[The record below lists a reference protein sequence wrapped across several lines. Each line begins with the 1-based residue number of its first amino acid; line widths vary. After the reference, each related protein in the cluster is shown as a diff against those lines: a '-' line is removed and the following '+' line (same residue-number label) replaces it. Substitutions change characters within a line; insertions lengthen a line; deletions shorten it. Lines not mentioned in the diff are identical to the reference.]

1 MFLITVIGLWVDV
14 PLSTEQLFPLSM
26 FCVLQIL
33 SMRFVIALE
42 NIFLSVS
49 IRVIGLVLSMF
60 FPQSDVLGIGM
71 MFARFHSFGV
81 RSSRRILLNSLETAS
96 VTLIGAYFQ
105 HSYVIF
111 DGPAALLLGVS
122 LMVPVT
128 SSIVNGVVTSLKAS
142 VFTYE
147 SGV

>member
-1 MFLITVIGLWVDV
+1 
-14 PLSTEQLFPLSM
+14 Q
-26 FCVLQIL
+26 
-33 SMRFVIALE
+33 FVIALE

-60 FPQSDVLGIGM
+60 FLQSDVLGIGM

-81 RSSRRILLNSLETAS
+81 RSSRILLHSLVIAS
-96 VTLIGAYFQ
+96 VTLIGAYFK

-111 DGPAALLLGVS
+111 DGPAALLLSVS

-128 SSIVNGVVTSLKAS
+128 SFIVN
-142 VFTYE
+142 
-147 SGV
+147 